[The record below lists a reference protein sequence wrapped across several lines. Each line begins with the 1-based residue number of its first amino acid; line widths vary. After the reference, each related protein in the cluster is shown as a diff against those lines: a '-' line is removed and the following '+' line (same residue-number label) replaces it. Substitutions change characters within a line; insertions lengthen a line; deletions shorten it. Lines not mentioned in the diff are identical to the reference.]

1 VRRSV
6 LAVVTA
12 LLCCFCVPAAAVAA
26 VAAVPGHG
34 RTETVLAGGWRFHLG
49 DVAGAAAPGFDDGSW
64 SPVSVPHTWNAADGA
79 DGGGNYRRD
88 VGWYRTRLA
97 VPAGDRR
104 VFLQFDGANLVTDVY
119 VDGRPAGRHEGG
131 YSGFRF
137 DITALAPAGRTVSVA
152 VAVDNRKNAAVAPLD
167 GDFTLFGGLYRDV
180 KLVVADPV
188 HVDALDYGGPGVSV
202 RQKALTAAAADLEA
216 TTRVTNDTAAAR
228 RIPVRTVVRD
238 AARRVVAV
246 SAGAVTVGAGST
258 VPVTSWLRV
267 RDPHR
272 WNGGRDPYLYS
283 VTAEVGGDAVTVP
296 LGLRTF
302 AADPARGFLLN
313 GVPYPLHGV
322 NTQLP
327 SRPGRGAAVSAAD
340 VDADYALIA
349 ELGANAVRMAHYQH
363 SPREYDLADRL
374 GLVVWTEVPLVGF
387 VTDSPAFT
395 ANAETQ
401 AHELVRQNANHP
413 SVAMWGLGNEQYVSS
428 PAANAVLAAAQAVFR
443 ADDPD
448 RLTTYAHCC
457 LSDTDALAGH
467 ADLTGYNRYYG
478 WYVPGAANLGA
489 WADDLHRADPGR
501 RIAVSEY
508 GAGASVRQHEQHPA
522 PPVPGGHW
530 HPEEYQAEVAEA
542 SWRAIEA
549 RPYLWGSF
557 VWVMFDFASDG
568 RNEGDRP
575 GINDKGLVTDDRLT
589 EKDAFYWYQANWSSR
604 PVLHI
609 TSARDSVRTTT
620 TTDVKVYA
628 GTAPVSL
635 SVNGVPLGTRV
646 PGGHIA
652 VWPGV
657 ALRPGPNVVQAT
669 SVQDGRLHT
678 DTVTWTRQP

>member
-1 VRRSV
+1 MRRLV
-6 LAVVTA
+6 FALITL
-12 LLCCFCVPAAAVAA
+12 LLCGFCVPAAVAA
-26 VAAVPGHG
+26 PGRA
-34 RTETVLAGGWRFHLG
+34 RTETVLATGWRFHLG
-49 DVAGAAAPGFDDGSW
+49 DVPGAAEPDFDDTSW
-64 SPVSVPHTWNAADGA
+64 APVSLPHTWNAADGA

-88 VGWYRTRLA
+88 VGWYRTRLT
-97 VPAGDRR
+97 VPAGGRR
-104 VFLQFDGANLVTDVY
+104 AFLQFDGANLVTDVY
-119 VDGRPAGRHEGG
+119 VGGRRAGRHEGG

-137 DITALAPAGRTVSVA
+137 DITGLAPAGRPVSVA
-152 VAVDNRKNAAVAPLD
+152 VAVDNRKNADVAPLD

-180 KLVVADPV
+180 RLITTDPV
-188 HVDALDYGGPGVSV
+188 HVDALDYGGPGVAV
-202 RQKALTAAAADLEA
+202 RQNAVTAVAADLTA
-216 TTRVTNDTAAAR
+216 TTRVTNDTAVPR
-228 RIPVRTVVRD
+228 PVPVRTVVRD
-238 AARRVVAV
+238 AAGRVVAV
-246 SAGAVTVGAGST
+246 SATVVTVAPGRT
-258 VPVTSWLRV
+258 VPVTSALRV
-267 RDPHR
+267 LRPHR
-272 WNGGRDPYLYS
+272 WNGVRDPYLYS
-283 VTAEVGGDAVTVP
+283 VTAEAGGDAVTVP

-302 AADPARGFLLN
+302 AVDPERGFFLN

-327 SRPGRGAAVSAAD
+327 SRPDRGAAVSDAD

-363 SPREYDLADRL
+363 SPREYELADRL

-395 ANAETQ
+395 ANVATQ
-401 AHELVRQNANHP
+401 AHELVRQNVNHP
-413 SVAMWGLGNEQYVSS
+413 SVALWGLGNEQYVSS
-428 PAANAVLAAAQAVFR
+428 PAANAVLAGVQDVFR

-478 WYVPGAANLGA
+478 WYLPGAANLGK

-501 RIAVSEY
+501 RISVSEY

-575 GINDKGLVTDDRLT
+575 GINDKGLVTDDRVT
-589 EKDAFYWYQANWSSR
+589 RKDAFYWYQANWSSR

-609 TSARDSVRTTT
+609 TSARDTVRTTA

-646 PGGHIA
+646 PVDHIA
-652 VWPGV
+652 VWSGV
-657 ALRPGPNVVQAT
+657 ALQPGPNVVRAT
-669 SVQDGRLHT
+669 SVQDGRVLT
-678 DTVTWTRQP
+678 DSVTWTRPA

>member
-1 VRRSV
+1 MRRV
-6 LAVVTA
+6 FLAVITL
-12 LLCCFCVPAAAVAA
+12 LLCGFAVPAAVAA
-26 VAAVPGHG
+26 PAGHA
-34 RTETVLAGGWRFHLG
+34 RAETVLATGWKFHLG
-49 DVAGAAAPGFDDGSW
+49 DVAGAADADFDDSSW
-64 SPVSVPHTWNAADGA
+64 TPVSLPHTWNAADGA

-97 VPAGDRR
+97 VPPGGRR

-119 VDGRPAGRHEGG
+119 VGGRHAGRHEGG

-137 DITALAPAGRTVSVA
+137 DITDLAPAGRPVPVA
-152 VAVDNRKNAAVAPLD
+152 VAVDNRKNPDVAPLD

-180 KLVVADPV
+180 RLVVTDPV
-188 HVDALDYGGPGVSV
+188 HVDALDYGGPGVFV
-202 RQKALTAAAADLEA
+202 RQKALTDAVADVDV
-216 TTRVTNDTAAAR
+216 TTRVTNDTAVPR

-246 SAGAVTVGAGST
+246 SATVVTVGAGRT
-258 VPVTSWLRV
+258 VPVVSPVRVLR
-267 RDPHR
+267 PHR
-272 WNGGRDPYLYS
+272 WNGVRDPYLYS
-283 VTAEVGGDAVTVP
+283 VTAEAGGDAVTVP
-296 LGLRTF
+296 LGLRTV
-302 AADPARGFLLN
+302 AVDPERGFFLN

-327 SRPGRGAAVSAAD
+327 SRPDRGAAVTAAD
-340 VDADYALIA
+340 IDADYALIA

-363 SPREYDLADRL
+363 SPREYELADRL

-387 VTDSPAFT
+387 VTASDAFT
-395 ANAETQ
+395 ANASAQ

-413 SVAMWGLGNEQYVSS
+413 SVVMWGLGNEQYVSS
-428 PAANAVLAAAQAVFR
+428 PAANAVLDTVQKVFR

-457 LSDTDALAGH
+457 LSDTDPLAGH

-478 WYVPGAANLGA
+478 WYVPGAANLGP
-489 WADDLHRADPGR
+489 WADGVHRAEPGR

-542 SWRAIEA
+542 AWRAIEA

-575 GINDKGLVTDDRLT
+575 GINDKGLVTDDRVT
-589 EKDAFYWYQANWSSR
+589 RKDAFYWYQANWSSR

-609 TSARDSVRTTT
+609 TSARDTVRTTAA
-620 TTDVKVYA
+620 TDVKVYA
-628 GTAPVSL
+628 GSGPVSL
-635 SVNGVPLGTRV
+635 TVNGVPLGTRV
-646 PGGHIA
+646 PDDHIA
-652 VWPGV
+652 VWSGV
-657 ALRPGPNVVQAT
+657 PLQPGPNVVQAT
-669 SVQDGRLHT
+669 SLTDGRT

>member
-1 VRRSV
+1 MRRV
-6 LAVVTA
+6 FLAVITL
-12 LLCCFCVPAAAVAA
+12 LLCGFAVPAAVAA
-26 VAAVPGHG
+26 PAGHA
-34 RTETVLAGGWRFHLG
+34 RAETVLATGWKFHLG
-49 DVAGAAAPGFDDGSW
+49 DVAGAADADFDDSSW
-64 SPVSVPHTWNAADGA
+64 TPVSLPHTWNAADGA
-79 DGGGNYRRD
+79 DGGGNYRRE
-88 VGWYRTRLA
+88 VGWYRTWLA
-97 VPAGDRR
+97 VPPGGRR

-119 VDGRPAGRHEGG
+119 VGGRHAGRHEGG

-137 DITALAPAGRTVSVA
+137 DITDLAPAGRPVPVA
-152 VAVDNRKNAAVAPLD
+152 VAVDNRKNPDVAPLD

-180 KLVVADPV
+180 RLVVTDPV
-188 HVDALDYGGPGVSV
+188 HVDALDYGGPGVFV
-202 RQKALTAAAADLEA
+202 RQKALTDAAADLDV
-216 TTRVTNDTAAAR
+216 TTRVTNDTAVPR

-246 SAGAVTVGAGST
+246 SATVVTVGAGRT
-258 VPVTSWLRV
+258 VPVVSPLRV
-267 RDPHR
+267 LRPHR
-272 WNGGRDPYLYS
+272 WNGVRDPYLYS
-283 VTAEVGGDAVTVP
+283 VTAEAGGDAVTVP
-296 LGLRTF
+296 LGLRTV
-302 AADPARGFLLN
+302 AVDPERGFFLN

-327 SRPGRGAAVSAAD
+327 SRPDRGAAVTAAD
-340 VDADYALIA
+340 IDADYALIA

-363 SPREYDLADRL
+363 SPREYELADRL

-387 VTDSPAFT
+387 VTASDAFT
-395 ANAETQ
+395 ANASAQ

-413 SVAMWGLGNEQYVSS
+413 SVVMWGLGNEQYVSS
-428 PAANAVLAAAQAVFR
+428 PAANAVLDTVQKVFR

-457 LSDTDALAGH
+457 LSDTDPLAGH

-478 WYVPGAANLGA
+478 WYVPGAANLGP
-489 WADDLHRADPGR
+489 WADGLHQAEPGR

-542 SWRAIEA
+542 AWRAIEA

-575 GINDKGLVTDDRLT
+575 GINDKGLVTDDRVT
-589 EKDAFYWYQANWSSR
+589 RKDAFYWYQANWSSR

-609 TSARDSVRTTT
+609 TSARDTVRTTAA
-620 TTDVKVYA
+620 TDVKVYA
-628 GTAPVSL
+628 GSGPVSL
-635 SVNGVPLGTRV
+635 TVNGVPLGTRV
-646 PGGHIA
+646 PDDHIA
-652 VWPGV
+652 VWSGV
-657 ALRPGPNVVQAT
+657 PLQPGPNVIQAT
-669 SVQDGRLHT
+669 SPADGRT

>member
-1 VRRSV
+1 MRRLV
-6 LAVVTA
+6 IAVVTA
-12 LLCCFCVPAAAVAA
+12 LLCAFCVPVATAAP
-26 VAAVPGHG
+26 PGHPRG
-34 RTETVLAGGWRFHLG
+34 ERVLATGWKFHLG
-49 DVAGAAAPGFDDGSW
+49 DVPGAAAPEFDDSAW
-64 SPVSVPHTWNAADGA
+64 AQVSLPHTWNAADGA

-119 VDGRPAGRHEGG
+119 VGGRHAGRHEGG

-137 DITALAPAGRTVSVA
+137 DITGLVPAGGSVPVA
-152 VAVDNRKNAAVAPLD
+152 VAVDNRKNADVAPLD

-180 KLVVADPV
+180 RLVVTDPV
-188 HVDALDYGGPGVSV
+188 HVDALDFGGPGVAV
-202 RQKALTAAAADLEA
+202 RQKALTPAAAELEA
-216 TTRVTNDTAAAR
+216 TTRVTNDTPVTR

-238 AARRVVAV
+238 RARRVVAAAAT
-246 SAGAVTVGAGST
+246 SVTVAPGGT
-258 VPVTSWLRV
+258 VPVTSALRV

-272 WNGGRDPYLYS
+272 WNGVRDPYLYS
-283 VTAEVGGDAVTVP
+283 VTAEVGGDAVSVP

-302 AADPARGFLLN
+302 AVDPARGFLLN

-327 SRPGRGAAVSAAD
+327 SRPDRGTAVPDAAI
-340 VDADYALIA
+340 DADYALIA

-387 VTDSPAFT
+387 VTDSAAFT

-401 AHELVRQNANHP
+401 AHELVRQNTNHP

-428 PAANAVLAAAQAVFR
+428 PASNAVLAAAQAVFR

-457 LSDTDALAGH
+457 LSDTDPLAGH

-478 WYVPGAANLGA
+478 WYLPGAANLGK
-489 WADDLHRADPGR
+489 WADDLHRADPDR
-501 RIAVSEY
+501 RISVSEY

-542 SWRAIEA
+542 SWRALEA

-575 GINDKGLVTDDRLT
+575 GINDKGLVTDDRVT
-589 EKDAFYWYQANWSSR
+589 RKDAFYWYQANWSDR

-609 TSARDSVRTTT
+609 TSARDTVRTTA

-646 PGGHIA
+646 PSDHIA

-657 ALRPGPNVVQAT
+657 ALQPGPNVVRVT
-669 SVQDGRLHT
+669 SIQDGRRQT
-678 DTVTWTRQP
+678 DTVTWTRS

>member
-1 VRRSV
+1 M
-6 LAVVTA
+6 L
-12 LLCCFCVPAAAVAA
+12 
-26 VAAVPGHG
+26 G
-34 RTETVLAGGWRFHLG
+34 GGWRFHLG
-49 DVAGAAAPGFDDGSW
+49 DVTGAAAPGFDDTSW
-64 SPVSVPHTWNAADGA
+64 APVTVPHTWNAADGA

-119 VDGRPAGRHEGG
+119 VDGRRAGRHEGG

-137 DITALAPAGRTVSVA
+137 DVTALAPAGRTVSVA
-152 VAVDNRKNAAVAPLD
+152 VAVDNRKNAGVAPLD

-180 KLVVADPV
+180 KLVVTDPV

-202 RQKALTAAAADLEA
+202 RQRALTPAAADLEA
-216 TTRVTNDTAAAR
+216 TTRVTNDTAVPR

-258 VPVTSWLRV
+258 VPVTSALRV

-272 WNGGRDPYLYS
+272 WNGVRDPSLYS

-302 AADPARGFLLN
+302 AADPVRGFLLN

-327 SRPGRGAAVSAAD
+327 SRPDRGTAVPAAD
-340 VDADYALIA
+340 IDADYALIA

-428 PAANAVLAAAQAVFR
+428 PAANAVLAAARAVFR

-478 WYVPGAANLGA
+478 WYVPGAANLGT

-530 HPEEYQAEVAEA
+530 HPEEYQAEVAET

-575 GINDKGLVTDDRLT
+575 GINDKGLVTGDRLT
-589 EKDAFYWYQANWSSR
+589 AKDAFYWYQANWSSR

-609 TSARDSVRTTT
+609 TSARDTVRTTA

-635 SVNGVPLGTRV
+635 CVNGVPLGTRL
-646 PGGHIA
+646 PGDHIA
-652 VWPGV
+652 VWSAV
-657 ALRPGPNVVQAT
+657 ALNPGPNVVQAT
-669 SVQDGRLHT
+669 AVQNGHLHT
-678 DTVTWTRQP
+678 DTVTWFRQS

>member
-1 VRRSV
+1 MRRLV
-6 LAVVTA
+6 FALVTL
-12 LLCCFCVPAAAVAA
+12 LLCGFCVPAAVAA
-26 VAAVPGHG
+26 PGRG
-34 RTETVLAGGWRFHLG
+34 RTETVLSTGWRFHLG
-49 DVAGAAAPGFDDGSW
+49 DVAGAAAPEFDDSAW
-64 SPVSVPHTWNAADGA
+64 TPVSLPHTWNATDGA

-97 VPAGDRR
+97 VPAGNRR

-119 VDGRPAGRHEGG
+119 VGGRPAGRHEGG

-137 DITALAPAGRTVSVA
+137 DITGLAPAGGTVPVA
-152 VAVDNRKNAAVAPLD
+152 VAVDNRKNAGVAPLD

-180 KLVVADPV
+180 RLVVTDPV
-188 HVDALDYGGPGVSV
+188 HVDALDFCGPGVAV
-202 RQKALTAAAADLEA
+202 RQKALTATAAELEV
-216 TTRVTNDTAAAR
+216 TTRVTNDTPVTR
-228 RIPVRTVVRD
+228 RIPVRAVVRD
-238 AARRVVAV
+238 RGGRVVAV
-246 SAGAVTVGAGST
+246 AATAVTVGAGRT
-258 VPVTSWLRV
+258 VPVTSALRV

-272 WNGGRDPYLYS
+272 WNGVRDPYLYS
-283 VTAEVGGDAVTVP
+283 VTAEAGGDAVSVP

-302 AADPARGFLLN
+302 AVDPARGFLLN

-327 SRPGRGAAVSAAD
+327 SRPDRGAAVSDAD
-340 VDADYALIA
+340 IDADYALIA

-387 VTDSPAFT
+387 ATDSPAFT

-401 AHELVRQNANHP
+401 AHELVRQNRDHP
-413 SVAMWGLGNEQYVSS
+413 SVALWGLGNEQYVSS
-428 PAANAVLAAAQAVFR
+428 PAANAVLAAVQAVFR
-443 ADDPD
+443 GDDPD

-478 WYVPGAANLGA
+478 WYLPDARNLGT
-489 WADDLHRADPGR
+489 WADELHRADPTR
-501 RIAVSEY
+501 RISVSEY

-542 SWRAIEA
+542 AWRAIEA

-568 RNEGDRP
+568 RDEGDRP
-575 GINDKGLVTDDRLT
+575 GGNDKGLVTDDRVT
-589 EKDAFYWYQANWSSR
+589 RKDAFYWYQANWSAR

-609 TSARDSVRTTT
+609 TSARDTVRTTA

-635 SVNGVPLGTRV
+635 SVDGVPLGTRV
-646 PGGHIA
+646 PDGHIA
-652 VWPGV
+652 VWPAV
-657 ALRPGPNVVQAT
+657 ALRPGPNVVRVT
-669 SVQDGRLHT
+669 SFEDGHPHT